1 MMRKVLTLG
10 FVIAAGVVLL
20 AQSWTPVIITGV
32 PGGGARTPEEKAV
45 QEQLE
50 ASLADALVGLF
61 PCAVPTTS
69 ADLASEH
76 GDARAQQSAG
86 AGEAESLERMRAATG
101 AQDVVSVKVVSMNG
115 QFVVDVAYMD
125 MRTGR
130 TQARSGGPI
139 DGSAASIDRVA
150 GEFAAKLQKVPGFER
165 MKGCAAERDWAGTIG
180 YRFSA
185 QPTSAREKDGCK
197 EDERSK
203 ENWNYTVR
211 IPPAGQPSAVVA
223 VTRLLMKESNCVRRG
238 LWCGTAAGPVD
249 QQRHQTETWQ
259 WIGAPRVDARVTF
272 DEYRRKA
279 VRLAGFADDP
289 DVADGKRRDEVHDP
303 LRQQP
308 GETDQPGDRR
318 AHPRQGADRPPAN
331 RPSRPEKDLRLCHRQ
346 GRRHHHVAPDPH
358 EPVTVGLPVT

>member
-272 DEYRRKA
+272 DEY
-279 VRLAGFADDP
+279 
-289 DVADGKRRDEVHDP
+289 DGKLYVSLDLPMIQTSLTVN
-303 LRQQP
+303 
-308 GETDQPGDRR
+308 GETKFTTPCDNSPGKPTNLETAAPIPARVPTVPPQTVRPGQRKISGSAIDRAGGTTTWR
-318 AHPRQGADRPPAN
+318 LTRTN
-331 RPSRPEKDLRLCHRQ
+331 RSR
-346 GRRHHHVAPDPH
+346 
-358 EPVTVGLPVT
+358 